1 MTMAQYTPGVQVET
15 VPMGKIHTAAAGA
28 VLDICTDPYSQMV
41 ATASSDGTIRIY
53 SANTGDSGVAT
64 DAVFCLTHHR
74 ASVCRVVWVPPAYGN
89 FIISAGHDGLLLVW
103 QKLDGGWRIG
113 AEHKFQQP
121 IADISVLNDNVFVAS
136 LDGSLHYCKAY
147 FQQNPA
153 IDCIGSTTCKFVPLA
168 IDARPVGD
176 QFQVACGLL
185 SGFLTIFL
193 VAGSGEFTEQEYCQL
208 IQTPSPIR
216 SVAWGSALL
225 NPYGSLA
232 VGYETGELLIYKA
245 ITGEKVELS
254 TAVYTKTVERPLCR
268 VRYGP
273 TGAVLAIAYG
283 DGKSELINPFIDS
296 K

>member
-1 MTMAQYTPGVQVET
+1 MALAQYTPGAQIET
-15 VPMGKIHTAAAGA
+15 VPMGKVHTAAAGS
-28 VLDICTDPYSQMV
+28 VLDMCTDPYSQMV
-41 ATASSDGTIRIY
+41 ATANSDGTIRIY

-64 DAVFCLTHHR
+64 DALFCLTYHR
-74 ASVCRVVWVPPAYGN
+74 APACRVVWASPAHGN
-89 FIISAGHDGLLLVW
+89 FIVSAGHDGLLLIW
-103 QKLDGGWRIG
+103 QKLDSGWRIG

-121 IADISVLNDNVFVAS
+121 VADISVLDDNVFVAS
-136 LDGSLHYCKAY
+136 LDGNLHYCKAC

-153 IDCIGSTTCKFVPLA
+153 IECIGSTGCKFIPLA
-168 IDARPVGD
+168 IDVRPAGD

-185 SGFLTIFL
+185 SGFLTVFL
-193 VAGSGEFTEQEYCQL
+193 VTGLGEFMEQEYCQL

-245 ITGEKVELS
+245 VSGERVELQKAIYS
-254 TAVYTKTVERPLCR
+254 RTVERPLCR

-273 TGAVLAIAYG
+273 TGAVLAVAYG
-283 DGKSELINPFIDS
+283 DGKSELINPLVGS